1 MRISEVARAAG
12 CSVRAVRHYHASGAL
27 PEPARTAGGYRDYGL
42 ADLAALLRVRALVDA
57 GITLADIR
65 SDSSSLIDAALH
77 RIDSQLAVLRAQRSR
92 LMALQA
98 GELGLPADIRSGIR
112 ELLGDG
118 APARMEIDALDL
130 MGLTGVASPET
141 WEVLRRNLADP
152 ARRAE
157 TRRFRDLWAELGDTA
172 PADAD
177 DIIAELRT
185 LRGITDGIL
194 PTLTPGDAPLT
205 TRDITTRGAQSR
217 ALAELAGAL

>member
-27 PEPARTAGGYRDYGL
+27 PEPPRTAGGYRDYGL

-77 RIDSQLAVLRAQRSR
+77 RIASQLAVLRS
-92 LMALQA
+92 
-98 GELGLPADIRSGIR
+98 EIR

-157 TRRFRDLWAELGDTA
+157 TRRFRDLWEELGDTA

-205 TRDITTRGAQSR
+205 TRDITTRGAPSR

>member
-118 APARMEIDALDL
+118 IPARMEIDALDL
-130 MGLTGVASPET
+130 MGLTGVASAES
-141 WEVLRRNLADP
+141 WEVLRRNLRDP

-157 TRRFRDLWAELGDTA
+157 TRRFRDLWEELGDTA

-177 DIIAELRT
+177 DIITELRT

-194 PTLTPGDAPLT
+194 PPSP
-205 TRDITTRGAQSR
+205 R
-217 ALAELAGAL
+217 AMLR

>member
-98 GELGLPADIRSGIR
+98 GELGLPADIRTGIR

-141 WEVLRRNLADP
+141 WEVLRRNLAEP
-152 ARRAE
+152 A
-157 TRRFRDLWAELGDTA
+157 RRFRDLWEELGDTA

>member
-27 PEPARTAGGYRDYGL
+27 PEPPRTAGGYRDYGL

-65 SDSSSLIDAALH
+65 SDSSSLIDAALS
-77 RIDSQLAVLRAQRSR
+77 RIDSQLTVLRAQRSR
-92 LMALQA
+92 LLALQS

-118 APARMEIDALDL
+118 IPARMEIDALDL
-130 MGLTGVASPET
+130 MGLTGVASAET
-141 WEVLRRNLADP
+141 WEVLRRNLRDP
-152 ARRAE
+152 ARRAD
-157 TRRFRDLWAELGDTA
+157 TRCFRDLWEELGDLA
-172 PADAD
+172 PAAAD
-177 DIIAELRT
+177 DNIAELRG
-185 LRGITDGIL
+185 LRGISDGIL
-194 PTLTPGDAPLT
+194 PTLTPGEVPLQL
-205 TRDITTRGAQSR
+205 RDVETRGAQAR